1 MNKIGLIIWR
11 EYLTRVRKKSFII
24 MTLIGPVLFAAL
36 IILPGWFAT
45 MEDKDVREIAVVE
58 YDANGQPVPDSL
70 QFFREVIPNKE
81 NIRFTYL
88 SSARLPD
95 ILKLYEAAHYDG
107 VLFLSQGLISAGRET
122 SVELYYRKTPSM
134 GMEVHISKSLE
145 KFLFDNK
152 LRVKNIPPEVINS
165 LETKINLTRI
175 NWKNWPNQKEDTTDV
190 KRGLGYAAGFL
201 IYFFIFMFGAQVM
214 RGVLEEKTNRIVE
227 VIVSSVKP
235 FQLMMGK
242 IIGIGLIG
250 LTQFVAW
257 LILTFGISTVAQT
270 VFFQPSAKAATEIT
284 APSDIMNSNPVVGQ
298 AVAESGDREEMALAF
313 NGFMK
318 KMKEVNIF
326 LIIGAFLFYFLG
338 GYILYG
344 SLFAAIGAAV
354 DNETDTQQFMFPITV
369 PLIIGI
375 IVMINAFLN
384 PSGKMAVIFSI
395 IPLTSPIVMMARIP
409 FEVPPLQL
417 LLSAVLL
424 IVTFLGTT
432 WLAAKIYRTGILMYG
447 KKVNY
452 AELWKWIKY

>member
-1 MNKIGLIIWR
+1 MNKIGLIVWR

-36 IILPGWFAT
+36 IVLPGWFAT
-45 MEDKDVREIAVVE
+45 MEDKDLREIAVVE
-58 YDANGQPVPDSL
+58 YDANGQPVSDSL
-70 QFFREVIPNKE
+70 QFFRDVIPNKE
-81 NIRFTYL
+81 NIKFTYL

-95 ILKLYEAAHYDG
+95 VLKLYEAAHYDG
-107 VLFLSQGLISAGRET
+107 VLFLSQNLISAGRET

-175 NWKNWPNQKEDTTDV
+175 NWKNWPNQQEDTTDV

-201 IYFFIFMFGAQVM
+201 IYIFIFMFGAQVM

-227 VIVSSVKP
+227 VIISSVKP

-257 LILTFGISTVAQT
+257 LILTFAISAIAQS
-270 VFFQPSAKAATEIT
+270 VFFQPPAKAATEIV
-284 APSDIMNSNPVVGQ
+284 APSDIMNSTPAAGQ
-298 AVAESGDREEMALAF
+298 TVSESGNREEMALAF
-313 NGFMK
+313 NGIMGK
-318 KMKEVNIF
+318 LKEVNI
-326 LIIGAFLFYFLG
+326 LLVIGAFLFYFLG

-369 PLIIGI
+369 PLVIGI

-409 FEVPPLQL
+409 FDVPPMQL

>member
-1 MNKIGLIIWR
+1 MNKIGLIIRR

-24 MTLIGPVLFAAL
+24 MTLIGPVLFAAV
-36 IILPGWFAT
+36 IVLPSRFAT
-45 MEDKDVREIAVVE
+45 MEDKEVREIAVVE

-70 QFFREVIPNKE
+70 QFFRDVIPNKE

-88 SSARLPD
+88 SNARLPD
-95 ILKLYEAAHYDG
+95 VLKLYDAAHYDG
-107 VLFLSQGLISAGRET
+107 VLFLPQSMISAGRET
-122 SVELYYRKTPSM
+122 SVELYFRKTPSM

-201 IYFFIFMFGAQVM
+201 IYIFIFMFGAQVM
-214 RGVLEEKTNRIVE
+214 RGVLEEKTSRIVE

-257 LILTFGISTVAQT
+257 LILTFSISAVAQA
-270 VFFQPSAKAATEIT
+270 VFLQPPAKAATEIV
-284 APSDIMNSNPVVGQ
+284 APSNIMNSAPADGQ
-298 AVAESGDREEMALAF
+298 AVAESGDKAEMALAF
-313 NGFMK
+313 NGIMK
-318 KMKEVNIF
+318 KLKEVNIF
-326 LIIGAFLFYFLG
+326 LVIGAFLFYFLG
-338 GYILYG
+338 GYFLYG

-369 PLIIGI
+369 PLIIAI
-375 IVMINAFLN
+375 IVMVNAFLN
-384 PSGKMAVIFSI
+384 PSGRMAVIFSI

-409 FEVPPLQL
+409 FEVPPMQL

-424 IVTFLGTT
+424 IATFLATT

>member
-1 MNKIGLIIWR
+1 MNKIGLIIGR

-36 IILPGWFAT
+36 IVLPSWFAT
-45 MEDKDVREIAVVE
+45 MEDKEVREIAVVE

-70 QFFREVIPNKE
+70 QFFRDVIPNKE

-88 SSARLPD
+88 SNVRLPD
-95 ILKLYEAAHYDG
+95 VLKLYDAAHYDG
-107 VLFLSQGLISAGRET
+107 VLFLSQSLISAGKET
-122 SVELYYRKTPSM
+122 SVELYFRKTPSM

-152 LRVKNIPPEVINS
+152 LRVKSIPPEVINS

-201 IYFFIFMFGAQVM
+201 IYIFIFMFGSQVM

-250 LTQFVAW
+250 LTQFVVW
-257 LILTFGISTVAQT
+257 LILTFGISAVAQA
-270 VFFQPSAKAATEIT
+270 VFLQPPAKAATEIV
-284 APSDIMNSNPVVGQ
+284 APSNIMNSAPADGQ
-298 AVAESGDREEMALAF
+298 AVAESGDRAEMALAF
-313 NGFMK
+313 NGIMK
-318 KMKEVNIF
+318 KLKEVNIF
-326 LIIGAFLFYFLG
+326 LVIGAFLFYFLG

-375 IVMINAFLN
+375 IVMVNAFLN
-384 PSGKMAVIFSI
+384 PSGRMAVIFSI

-409 FEVPPLQL
+409 FEVPLMQL

-424 IVTFLGTT
+424 IATFLATT

>member
-1 MNKIGLIIWR
+1 MNKIGLIIGR
-11 EYLTRVRKKSFII
+11 EYLTRIRKKSFII

-70 QFFREVIPNKE
+70 QFFRDVIPNKE

-88 SSARLPD
+88 NSARLPD
-95 ILKLYEAAHYDG
+95 VLKLYDAAHYDG
-107 VLFLSQGLISAGRET
+107 VLFLSQSLISAGRES

-152 LRVKNIPPEVINS
+152 LLVKNIPPEVINS

-175 NWKNWPNQKEDTTDV
+175 NWKNWPVQKEDTTDV
-190 KRGLGYAAGFL
+190 KRWLGYAAGFL
-201 IYFFIFMFGAQVM
+201 IYLFIFMFGAQVM

-250 LTQFVAW
+250 LTQFVFW
-257 LILTFGISTVAQT
+257 VILTLGISAVVQS
-270 VFFQPSAKAATEIT
+270 VFLKPPAKAATEIGV
-284 APSDIMNSNPVVGQ
+284 PSDIMNSAPADGQ
-298 AVAESGDREEMALAF
+298 TVTESGDNAEMALAF
-313 NGFMK
+313 NGLMNK
-318 KMKEVNIF
+318 LKEVNFF
-326 LIIGAFLFYFLG
+326 LVIGAFLFYFVG

-375 IVMINAFLN
+375 IVMMNAFLN

-409 FEVPPLQL
+409 FEVPPIQL

-424 IVTFLGTT
+424 IATFLGTT